1 MIGLLQNSSPS
12 LRLSQ
17 MRPNTLHETLLRDT
31 DNHEHTHTLPTTD
44 NAAHTNNN
52 LLKLA
57 TALLGTAALLVPLLA
72 PTYRTATFVLNAA
85 ALLPLSEQ
93 MAEATLEL
101 AHYAGTVGGALIC
114 ASFGNL
120 VELVVSVLAL
130 RKNMVRFVQ
139 VTLLGSTLFGAMLL
153 PACCFIAAAAHP
165 SAVRKNVR
173 MHKHNKHAAGIHTM
187 ILVLAAFSYCL
198 PSAYNAT
205 MQSEEARPCRGQFCI
220 LPQVLPLSRGVA
232 LVLLPCYCAMLY
244 WSTVTHRQLLQK
256 KNTGEGQQAHTVHE
270 QLALDLAGMQS
281 DSDAEEAD
289 EMMPAL
295 QLQLS
300 RGPER
305 RRDAVAWS
313 APATEGGG
321 IGDASQGGSLLRSI
335 AVTAFLAAWIGL
347 CAEHLLSTVDSAAD
361 CLGLTRHF
369 VALVVV
375 PIVGNIDTF
384 VAAFKVASAGN
395 VDLALAL
402 GIGAAVQVATGI
414 VPLLVVGCWLVGI
427 PLHLDLRPFETI
439 VLLLSTQVAT
449 EVVRRARS
457 TFLEGAFLLGAY
469 AMVGLAYLFRSQEE
483 ASLGEG
489 DAVCVCGTACCES
502 SENNSTLAGLAAA
515 IIRARPRH

>member
-1 MIGLLQNSSPS
+1 MTHAHQPG
-12 LRLSQ
+12 RDA
-17 MRPNTLHETLLRDT
+17 LHETLLHGT
-31 DNHEHTHTLPTTD
+31 HSHEHHTGTLPITNTTTQA
-44 NAAHTNNN
+44 NHN
-52 LLKLA
+52 LLKIA
-57 TALLGTAALLVPLLA
+57 TALLGTAAVLAPMLA
-72 PTYRTATFVLNAA
+72 PTYRTATFLLNAA

-205 MQSEEARPCRGQFCI
+205 MQSEEARACRGQFCI

-232 LVLLPCYCAMLY
+232 LVLLPCYCALLY
-244 WSTVTHRQLLQK
+244 WSTVTHCQLLQK
-256 KNTGEGQQAHTVHE
+256 KKTGEQAHTVHE
-270 QLALDLAGMQS
+270 QLALDLAGMES
-281 DSDAEEAD
+281 DSDAEAAD
-289 EMMPAL
+289 EMVPAL

-300 RGPER
+300 RGSER
-305 RRDAVAWS
+305 RRDAAALS
-313 APATEGGG
+313 APATDGGG
-321 IGDASQGGSLLRSI
+321 ASDASQGGSLLRSV
-335 AVTAFLAAWIGL
+335 AFTAFLAAWIGL

-375 PIVGNIDTF
+375 PFVGNIDTF
-384 VAAFKVASAGN
+384 VAAFKVASTGN

-414 VPLLVVGCWLVGI
+414 VPLLVVGCWFVGI

-502 SENNSTLAGLAAA
+502 SQNSSTLAGLAVAA
-515 IIRARPRH
+515 IRARPRH